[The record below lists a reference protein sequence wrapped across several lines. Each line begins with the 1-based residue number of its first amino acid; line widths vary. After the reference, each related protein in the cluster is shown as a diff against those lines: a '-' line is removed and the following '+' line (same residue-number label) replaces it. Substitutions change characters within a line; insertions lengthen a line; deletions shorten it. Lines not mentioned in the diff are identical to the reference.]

1 MVVAATSESIAKTAT
16 ASNTLGLMMEEY
28 FIIIWRQPAAKT
40 ADRSVDYR
48 RSRELES
55 VQRVFVAKQRC
66 FSGTIYFINVPVL
79 RQYFFGEIEN
89 PWGQDRSTPRGEFST
104 RAFLQLRSKRIVVF
118 VGKAISS
125 L

>member
-48 RSRELES
+48 RSSELES

-66 FSGTIYFINVPVL
+66 FSGTIYFIKVPVL
-79 RQYFFGEIEN
+79 PSILFWRNRKPLGPGSEHAS
-89 PWGQDRSTPRGEFST
+89 G
-104 RAFLQLRSKRIVVF
+104 
-118 VGKAISS
+118 
-125 L
+125 